1 MRPVGTGRS
10 FPTMTST
17 SRVERRVA
25 MSHGMFWVGS
35 GLWPIVDLKSF
46 ERVTG
51 PKTDGWLVKTVGG
64 LIAVVGVT
72 LVAAGARHR
81 ITPEIRGLAMGS
93 SLALAAVDVVY
104 PLKRRISPLYLL
116 DAVAE
121 LAFAATWLK
130 RRPSR
135 GLLARFRH

>member
-1 MRPVGTGRS
+1 
-10 FPTMTST
+10 MTNT
-17 SRVERRVA
+17 SRVERSVA
-25 MSHGMFWVGS
+25 MSHGLFWVGS
-35 GLWPIVDLKSF
+35 GLWPIIDLKSF

-64 LIAVVGVT
+64 LIAVVGAT

-81 ITPEIRGLAMGS
+81 ITPEARGLAMGS
-93 SLALAAVDVVY
+93 SLVLAAVDVLY
-104 PLKRRISPLYLL
+104 SLKRRISPLYLL

-130 RRPSR
+130 RRPWR
-135 GLLARFRH
+135 GLLAWLRH